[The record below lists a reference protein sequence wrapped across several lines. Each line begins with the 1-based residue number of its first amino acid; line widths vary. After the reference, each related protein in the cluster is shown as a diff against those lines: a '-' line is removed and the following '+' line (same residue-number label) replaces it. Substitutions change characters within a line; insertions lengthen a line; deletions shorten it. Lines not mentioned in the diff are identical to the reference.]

1 MWKYGAQNIN
11 IHPHIVHPWG
21 KIIPIWKV
29 EITFL
34 ETLKYLSPCFFQSI
48 MMHIIRLLVRDD
60 GWHCNQWNQIPSF
73 CTLSVTYAM
82 FLIKKGWIFFSNGFV
97 YINVH
102 NGQNWCNKLINHFK
116 RLHKPSVQRNYPVCI
131 TEAYFVERTEEVQ
144 IHHCVVHSS
153 RGSLCNGFGGGCTRS
168 RCFRVSV

>member
-1 MWKYGAQNIN
+1 MYFINGQLNGQEFYLIMWKYGAQNIN

-82 FLIKKGWIFFSNGFV
+82 FLIKKGWIFFFLMALFTLTCTMDRTDVTSWLTTLNDCISRQSNVIILF
-97 YINVH
+97 
-102 NGQNWCNKLINHFK
+102 
-116 RLHKPSVQRNYPVCI
+116 
-131 TEAYFVERTEEVQ
+131 A
-144 IHHCVVHSS
+144 
-153 RGSLCNGFGGGCTRS
+153 
-168 RCFRVSV
+168 